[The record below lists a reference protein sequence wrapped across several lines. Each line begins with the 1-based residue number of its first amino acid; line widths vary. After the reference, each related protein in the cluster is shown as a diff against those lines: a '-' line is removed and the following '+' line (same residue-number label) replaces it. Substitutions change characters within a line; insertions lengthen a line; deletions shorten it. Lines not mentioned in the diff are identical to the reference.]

1 MFKGNT
7 DYISQTH
14 AWLDFLVDL
23 FSLPQ
28 GLKPFTLPSLSSTLL
43 VSLPYITQ
51 GGCRVCAENNGRTLF
66 HEWAHA
72 SCFTFIRGPIP
83 AIKWESDAKTATP
96 STLFNVAS
104 SMKWKQ
110 KKLKEGAQCSWNLLF
125 WYQLYYKSVHLFT
138 SLFHLW
144 CVSINLCFSVERSL
158 LF

>member
-110 KKLKEGAQCSWNLLF
+110 KKTEGRSTMFMESTVLIPAVLQICTLVYITIS
-125 WYQLYYKSVHLFT
+125 
-138 SLFHLW
+138 SLM
-144 CVSINLCFSVERSL
+144 CFY
-158 LF
+158 